1 MKKTI
6 DIITLA
12 LLPLILSVLV
22 FFLWLFSFTVFR
34 HFFRFPFGDY
44 PSSYPLSSRELVIYN
59 GIQLLFVCLL
69 FLVSISLYRWAANK
83 LAICKTVN
91 KWTLV
96 TISISWIIFS
106 FLAYSM
112 AGFFCCPGLFPEVAN
127 PFWWLTLVEF
137 AAFALLGSI
146 YLIKSLL
153 PIKAFN

>member
-6 DIITLA
+6 DLIALA
-12 LLPLILSVLV
+12 LLPLILSVLM

-44 PSSYPLSSRELVIYN
+44 PSSYPLSSNELAIYN

-83 LAICKTVN
+83 LAICKTAN
-91 KWTLV
+91 QWALV

>member
-6 DIITLA
+6 DLIALA
-12 LLPLILSVLV
+12 LLTLILSVLA

-44 PSSYPLSSRELVIYN
+44 PSSYPLSSHELVIYN

-69 FLVSISLYRWAANK
+69 FLVSIGIYRWAANK
-83 LAICKTVN
+83 LAICKT
-91 KWTLV
+91 TRRGALV

-127 PFWWLTLVEF
+127 PLWWLTSLEF
-137 AAFALLGSI
+137 VVFALLGSI
-146 YLIKSLL
+146 YFVKSLL